1 MHKHIRLKLS
11 KKFFRTNWDQGVR
24 LKNETPEGERVL
36 QITHPYLL
44 LYMPCYYTFIRNFL
58 SHLSIISSK
67 RVQFPQSNNLLTQL
81 QWPLILEK
89 NFHQ

>member
-11 KKFFRTNWDQGVR
+11 KKFFGTNWDQEVR

-36 QITHPYLL
+36 QITHAYLS

-67 RVQFPQSNNLLTQL
+67 RDQFPQSNNLLTQL
-81 QWPLILEK
+81 QWP
-89 NFHQ
+89 